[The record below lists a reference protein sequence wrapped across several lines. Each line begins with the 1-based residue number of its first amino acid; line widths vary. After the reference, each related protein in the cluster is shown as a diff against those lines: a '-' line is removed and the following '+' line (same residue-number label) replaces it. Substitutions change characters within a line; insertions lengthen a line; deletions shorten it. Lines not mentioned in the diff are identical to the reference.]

1 MATPMEGN
9 MILDFK
15 PDRRFAQV
23 EPLSPVLR
31 DLRVYWD
38 FSRAQLTLPLSENLF
53 ISDLV
58 DEMPYVLLVYGEN
71 SRFQVEFAGDTA
83 GGLLGGTPIGATTEP
98 DGGLP
103 GELTRCILAAA
114 KSREPASGSIGGMQI
129 LCLPFSGEFGAVDVV
144 LVGLVSVDN
153 EAARTG
159 GTVVSLVR

>member
-1 MATPMEGN
+1 
-9 MILDFK
+9 MILNFQ
-15 PDRRFAQV
+15 PDKRFAQT

-71 SRFQVEFAGDTA
+71 SRFQVEFAGDAAT
-83 GGLLGGTPIGATTEP
+83 GLLGGEAIGATTES

-103 GELTRCILAAA
+103 DELTGCILAAA
-114 KSREPASGSIGGMQI
+114 KSQEPTSGSIGGMQI
-129 LCLPFSGEFGAVDVV
+129 LCLPFSGEFGEIDVV

-153 EAARTG
+153 EAARAG
-159 GTVVSLVR
+159 GTVISLVR